1 MHDNRPLVIRLTDD
15 EWDLSK
21 RGKLQFLLSPA
32 TERPR
37 VCIDMSAVT
46 FMDASCLGKLA
57 NMQRERRRKAG
68 LGPAT
73 FVVMYPA
80 VRRLFKLVGFDKV
93 WPIFGT
99 LDEALAGDSP
109 QDDLDYK
116 AAI

>member
-1 MHDNRPLVIRLTDD
+1 
-15 EWDLSK
+15 
-21 RGKLQFLLSPA
+21 
-32 TERPR
+32 
-37 VCIDMSAVT
+37 
-46 FMDASCLGKLA
+46 
-57 NMQRERRRKAG
+57 
-68 LGPAT
+68 
-73 FVVMYPA
+73 MYPA